1 MTDYW
6 NSSILSWINP
16 VHFARSYLVGI
27 YQAINRRLLITNSI
41 SLIVWVIFLSSVK
54 ASSAFFFFL
63 VGYQTRYIQVCIHV
77 LTLAGSWQPVPVF
90 MLTDCINAAST
101 FVVGVGFA
109 LWYRPGTTLGGH
121 RRCRREQRRR
131 SFSRNVGDQC
141 VVRQFVVRGVLVLS
155 HLFILREMR
164 RQVLSFM
171 VSILFF
177 SIQC

>member
-1 MTDYW
+1 MNKSSALCSQLSCRYLPSNKSSIINNQLHFS
-6 NSSILSWINP
+6 NSVGYFSFFCKSILS
-16 VHFARSYLVGI
+16 
-27 YQAINRRLLITNSI
+27 
-41 SLIVWVIFLSSVK
+41 
-54 ASSAFFFFL
+54 FFFFL

-131 SFSRNVGDQC
+131 SFSRDVGDQC